1 MEQILNELIKFYLGE
16 KDHPIIDIPENYVN
30 KREFLRGLLNVREP
44 KPVTQEI
51 IEKEN
56 ELLKQELEEK
66 KIIDINNFKD
76 RFSLWQGDIT
86 TVKCD
91 AIVDLTDSKLM
102 GCMKPNH
109 NCMSNKIN
117 TNAGVV
123 LRLKCREITKGQ
135 PIETGKVILT
145 DGFNLPCDKIIHA
158 VKPELGDT
166 LSEDE
171 KNVISNLYINS
182 LELAKK
188 NDIKTLCIPNL
199 QVNSS
204 IKEEVSK
211 IIIDTI
217 KNWLKEND
225 EVEKVLFDVY
235 TLDDNTIYK
244 RYFDEDNNES
254 N

>member
-1 MEQILNELIKFYLGE
+1 MEQILNELIKFYLDE

-30 KREFLRGLLNVREP
+30 KRELLRGLLNVRDA
-44 KPVTQEI
+44 KPVPQEI

-56 ELLKQELEEK
+56 ELLRQELEEK
-66 KIIDINNFKD
+66 KIIDINDFKD

-86 TVKCD
+86 TIKCD
-91 AIVDLTDSKLM
+91 AIVDLTDNKLM

-117 TNAGVV
+117 TYAGVA

-145 DGFNLPCDKIIHA
+145 DGFNLPCDKIIHV
-158 VKPELGDT
+158 VKPELGES
-166 LSEDE
+166 LSDDE
-171 KNVISNLYINS
+171 KSVISNLYINS

-199 QVNSS
+199 QVSSS

-217 KNWLKEND
+217 KNWLND
-225 EVEKVLFDVY
+225 NNEIEKILFNVY
-235 TLDDNTIYK
+235 TLDDETIYK
-244 RYFDEDNNES
+244 NYFDGEKNES